1 MTSYESCDYIFYWN
15 LVAQLLQEKVQQV
28 DNCHG
33 RPRRVLQEEKF
44 LKKKFFFLKVHAV
57 YM

>member
-1 MTSYESCDYIFYWN
+1 MASYESCGYIFYWK

-28 DNCHG
+28 GNCHG

-44 LKKKFFFLKVHAV
+44 LSLKIGP
-57 YM
+57 